1 MHEHPILDGFRIGL
15 EILSALIGLI
25 FLPKLKNSYWKW
37 FSIYLIFVVFQELI
51 WLGKRSVLGLLDRDY
66 YAYIG
71 IPIQYLFLYWLY
83 AYKSLGNKKLFWI
96 FSFIYV
102 SNLPLRF
109 FLEDSDQLYSINI
122 GIGTILL
129 FILVILEFLKQIKN
143 ENILQCWSDKMF
155 YINIGVILFYVGT
168 FPFMVFFDYFKSNH
182 EVIMDGYYVYFLIAS
197 CLMYLLFTASF
208 IWGNQKS

>member
-1 MHEHPILDGFRIGL
+1 MHEHPILDGLRLGL
-15 EILSALIGLI
+15 EILSALVGLVY
-25 FLPKLKNSYWKW
+25 LPKLRNSYWRW
-37 FSIYLIFVVFQELI
+37 FSVYLIFIVFQEMI
-51 WLGKRSVLGLLDRDY
+51 WLGKRSFLGILDRDY

-71 IPIQYLFLYWLY
+71 IPIQYIFLYWLY
-83 AYKSLGNKKLFWI
+83 AYKSLRNKKLFWI
-96 FSFIYV
+96 CSLIYL

-129 FILVILEFLKQIKN
+129 FILVIIEFLKQIKN
-143 ENILQCWSDKMF
+143 ENILQFWNNKMF

-208 IWGNQKS
+208 IWGSQKS